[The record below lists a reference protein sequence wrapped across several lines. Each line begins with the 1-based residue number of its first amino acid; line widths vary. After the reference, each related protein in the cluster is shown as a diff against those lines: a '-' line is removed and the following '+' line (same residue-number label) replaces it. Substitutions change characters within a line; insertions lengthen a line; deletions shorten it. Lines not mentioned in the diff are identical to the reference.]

1 MESSKKDTHISLSN
15 VSLQFKKES
24 HPVLQAVDLQVE
36 RHEFVSIIGKS
47 GSGKTSLLKVMS
59 GLQQPTKGEVKL
71 NGQSIVEPQEEMTY
85 VFQKPVL
92 LEWRNLLQNTLLPL
106 EIKGRVSPEDTIRAR
121 EILQLVGLGEH
132 ESKFPHECSGGMMS
146 RASLA
151 RALLTNPEV
160 LFMDE
165 PFAALDAMTKEQLQV
180 ELENISSQLK
190 PTTVFITH
198 DISEA
203 VFLSDRVI
211 LLGGSPAHVV
221 HEFVIPFARPRQK
234 ELKFEAEFTQMVKN
248 IYDQIE
254 LGNERV

>member
-1 MESSKKDTHISLSN
+1 MDTHISLSN
-15 VSLQFKKES
+15 VSLQFKKEP
-24 HPVLQAVDLQVE
+24 HAVLQSVDLDVK

-47 GSGKTSLLKVMS
+47 GCGKTSLLKMMA
-59 GLQQPTKGEVKL
+59 GLLKPTKGEIKL
-71 NGQSIVEPQEEMTY
+71 NGKPILEPQEEMTY

-106 EIKGRVSPEDTIRAR
+106 EVRRRVSPEDTRQAR
-121 EILQLVGLGEH
+121 EMLQLVGLE
-132 ESKFPHECSGGMMS
+132 EDEVKFPHECSGGMMS

-151 RALLTNPEV
+151 RALLANPEV

-180 ELENISSQLK
+180 ELERISSDLK

-211 LLGGSPAHVV
+211 LLEGSPAHVV
-221 HEFVIPFARPRQK
+221 QEFVVPYARPRKK
-234 ELKFEAEFTQMVKN
+234 ELKFQAEFTQMVKE
-248 IYDQIE
+248 IYDYIE
-254 LGNERV
+254 LGHVRA

>member
-1 MESSKKDTHISLSN
+1 MKSSKDTHISLSN
-15 VSLQFKKES
+15 VSLQFKKEPQ
-24 HPVLQAVDLQVE
+24 PVLQSVDLQVE

-47 GSGKTSLLKVMS
+47 GSGKTSLLKIMA
-59 GLQQPTKGEVKL
+59 GLLQPTKGEMKID
-71 NGQSIVEPQEEMTY
+71 GQTIVGPQEEMTY
-85 VFQKPVL
+85 IFQKPVL

-106 EIKGRVSPEDTIRAR
+106 ELKHKVTPEDTRHAR
-121 EILQLVGLGEH
+121 EILRLVGLEEH
-132 ESKFPHECSGGMMS
+132 EAKFPHECSGGMMS

-151 RALLTNPEV
+151 RALLASPEV

-165 PFAALDAMTKEQLQV
+165 PFAALDAMTKEQLQI

-211 LLGGSPAHVV
+211 LLGGSPAHVL
-221 HEFVIPFARPRQK
+221 HEFVVPFARPRQK
-234 ELKFEAEFTQMVKN
+234 ELKFEAEFTQKVKE
-248 IYDQIE
+248 IYDHIE
-254 LGNERV
+254 LGHERV